1 MPMSAAEYAC
11 VRDFSVLY
19 SGGLDSCAVPILIG
33 GRTRG
38 RGGIHLLTFKHDYGT
53 LFNEW
58 SRRHTPEL
66 QRVLGM
72 RVEHHL
78 VDLTDVWNELGA
90 RRFLME
96 ALKYKGHW
104 VACLGCQE
112 SMATHTIIYNLER
125 NITNTFICSSV
136 GGEYAVMSMPV
147 TRDKNC
153 EFYARY
159 GIRYNA
165 PLLDLGIGKPEER
178 QILRE
183 HGIDPGWG
191 ARRSHQGYQPI
202 CLIGF
207 QHSLDIVFD
216 FHTTYPPDR
225 VAAFLD
231 EKFEIMDR
239 VIRRLLADRGHDPE
253 ALIARNLAVFE
264 EEEAEMAA
272 ARAAQA
278 TP

>member
-1 MPMSAAEYAC
+1 MTAAEYAC

-19 SGGLDSCAVPILIG
+19 SGGLDSCAVPILVGNQTG
-33 GRTRG
+33 GS
-38 RGGIHLLTFKHDYGT
+38 IHLLTFKHDYGT

-78 VDLTDVWNELGA
+78 VDLTDVWDELGA
-90 RRFLME
+90 RRFIKD
-96 ALKYKGHW
+96 ALKFKGHW

-112 SMATHTIIYNLER
+112 SMATHTILYNLER

-147 TRDKNC
+147 TRDKNS

-159 GIRYNA
+159 GVRYNA

-178 QILRE
+178 RLLRE

-216 FHTTYPPDR
+216 FHTTYPADR

-231 EKFEIMDR
+231 EKFALMDGI
-239 VIRRLLADRGHDPE
+239 IRARLAAKGHDPDE
-253 ALIARNLAVFE
+253 LIERNLAVFHQ
-264 EEEAEMAA
+264 EEAAMAA
-272 ARAAQA
+272 VRAAQSA
-278 TP
+278 Q

>member
-1 MPMSAAEYAC
+1 
-11 VRDFSVLY
+11 
-19 SGGLDSCAVPILIG
+19 VPILVG
-33 GRTRG
+33 NQTAGS
-38 RGGIHLLTFKHDYGT
+38 IHLLTFKHDYGT

-78 VDLTDVWNELGA
+78 VDLTDVWDELGA
-90 RRFLME
+90 RRFIKE

-159 GIRYNA
+159 GVRYNA

-178 QILRE
+178 QLLRE

-216 FHTTYPPDR
+216 FHTTYPADR

-231 EKFEIMDR
+231 EKFALMDGI
-239 VIRRLLADRGHDPE
+239 IRARLAARGHDPDE
-253 ALIARNLAVFE
+253 LIARNLEVFHQ
-264 EEEAEMAA
+264 EEAAMAA
-272 ARAAQA
+272 ARADQTAR
-278 TP
+278 

>member
-1 MPMSAAEYAC
+1 MTADEYAC

-19 SGGLDSCAVPILIG
+19 SGGLDSCAVPILVG
-33 GRTRG
+33 GQT
-38 RGGIHLLTFKHDYGT
+38 RGGIHLLTFKHGYGT

-78 VDLTDVWNELGA
+78 VDLTDVWDELGA
-90 RRFLME
+90 RRFLKD
-96 ALKYKGHW
+96 AFKYKGHW

-112 SMATHTIIYNLER
+112 SMATHTILYNLER

-159 GIRYNA
+159 GVRYNA

-178 QILRE
+178 QLLRE
-183 HGIDPGWG
+183 QGIDPGWG

-239 VIRRLLADRGHDPE
+239 IIRRNLADRGHDPDE
-253 ALIARNLAVFE
+253 LIARNLAVFH

-272 ARAAQA
+272 VRAAQVA
-278 TP
+278 G